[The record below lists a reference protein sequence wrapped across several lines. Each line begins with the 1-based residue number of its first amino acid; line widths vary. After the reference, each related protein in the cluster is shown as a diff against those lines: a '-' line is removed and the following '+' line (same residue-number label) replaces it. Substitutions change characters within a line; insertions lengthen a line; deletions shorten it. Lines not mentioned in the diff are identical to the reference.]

1 MEEMLLVWAPINKQE
16 HSLAKFYIVCLKEGG
31 RGGGGGRERERERE
45 RVRERERERGGV
57 MHVLNKPC
65 ATVCVHECLH

>member
-16 HSLAKFYIVCLKEGG
+16 HSLAKFYIVCLKGGG
-31 RGGGGGRERERERE
+31 REGGGGRERERERE
-45 RVRERERERGGV
+45 RGGGV